1 MMTTTKPH
9 SGMRLSVAEFLD
21 LPDTDD
27 RRKMELDDGELYLM
41 PRPRFVHQFLMRL
54 LASYIQ
60 MYLDTF
66 EQPPAEVHHEAVTI
80 LSRER
85 GLTLV
90 PDLIVILRARAD
102 IVVGGYA
109 EGAPDIAVEILSS
122 DRNRDLVRKRQ
133 LYAAAGVREY
143 WIVDPAADR
152 VTLLELDDGGYV
164 ERAALTAADTLTTP
178 LLPGL
183 AIPLADVFHHR
194 QRPPR
199 EDD

>member
-27 RRKMELDDGELYLM
+27 RRKMELDDGELYIM

-143 WIVDPAADR
+143 WIVDPAADS
-152 VTLLELDDGGYV
+152 VTLLELSDGDYV

>member
-1 MMTTTKPH
+1 MTTIKPRA
-9 SGMRLSVAEFLD
+9 GIRLSVAEFLD

-41 PRPRFVHQFLMRL
+41 PRPRLGHNFLSFWL
-54 LASYIQ
+54 SWHIAN
-60 MYLDTF
+60 YLNSF
-66 EQPPAEVHHEAVTI
+66 PEPPAVFFQDVIIALFPE
-80 LSRER
+80 
-85 GLTLV
+85 LTHLFA
-90 PDLIVILRARAD
+90 PDLVIVLKGRESILGDRM
-102 IVVGGYA
+102 V
-109 EGAPDIAVEILSS
+109 EGAPDIVVEILSS

-164 ERAALTAADTLTTP
+164 ERAALTTADTLTTP

>member
-1 MMTTTKPH
+1 MTTIKPRA
-9 SGMRLSVAEFLD
+9 GIRLSVAEFLD

-143 WIVDPAADR
+143 WIVDPAADS
-152 VTLLELDDGGYV
+152 VTLLEPDDGGYV